1 MPVDAA
7 GDRNRANPTY
17 NRSPMKVLVVGG
29 GAREHAL
36 AWKLRQESGVSAVV
50 TAPGNPGTAQL
61 GPAYPVSATDI
72 DGLVDLARSEGID
85 LTIVGPEAPL
95 ERGLADAFASEG
107 LVLFGPTRQAARLET
122 SKAFAKHLMGLA
134 GVPTARYRVA
144 ETPEQAIAAVEEL
157 GGAVALKADGL
168 AGGKGVIVTEE
179 PEDAL
184 TAIEAL
190 MVHRKVGDAGR
201 TLVVEERL
209 QGPEV
214 SFFAVADGD
223 RAIAL
228 SSAQD
233 HKRAFDDDR
242 GPNTGGMGAF
252 SPSPLLTPRPRG
264 AGDARDR
271 RSRDRRDEGRRRPVP
286 RLPLRR
292 PDADRRR
299 SEGHRVQRPPRRSR
313 GAGAAA
319 AAARRSRRAADG
331 GGLRRHPRR
340 LPRRGERSAARRRR
354 ARARRGY
361 PDHVH
366 PGHPI
371 TGLDQAA
378 ALDDVLVFHG
388 GTRKDKDRI
397 VTAGGRVVTVVGR
410 GADFPGGDRPRLR
423 RRRRRS
429 SSTACTSVATSAA
442 RRFGAVAS

>member
-1 MPVDAA
+1 
-7 GDRNRANPTY
+7 
-17 NRSPMKVLVVGG
+17 MKVLVVGG

-36 AWKLRQESGVSAVV
+36 VWKLRQEPGVSVV
-50 TAPGNPGTAQL
+50 LTAPGNPGTAQL
-61 GPAYPVSATDI
+61 GPSYPVSVTDI
-72 DGLVDLARSEGID
+72 DGLVDLARSESID
-85 LTIVGPEAPL
+85 LTVVGPEAPF

-168 AGGKGVIVTEE
+168 AAGKGVIVAEE

-184 TAIEAL
+184 TAIEDL

-209 QGPEV
+209 VGPEV
-214 SFFAVADGD
+214 SFFAIADGD

-233 HKRAFDDDR
+233 HKRAYDDDR

-252 SPSPLLTPRPRG
+252 SPSPLLTLDLEARVMHEIVDPVIDAMKADGAPFRG
-264 AGDARDR
+264 FLYVGLMLTADGPKVIEFNVRLGDPEAQ
-271 RSRDRRDEGRRRPVP
+271 VLLP
-286 RLPLRR
+286 RLRFDL
-292 PDADRRR
+292 A
-299 SEGHRVQRPPRRSR
+299 ELLM
-313 GAGAAA
+313 AAA
-319 AAARRSRRAADG
+319 SDG
-331 GGLRRHPRR
+331 IPAGFRVPASDQPHVGVVLAS
-340 LPRRGERSAARRRR
+340 G
-354 ARARRGY
+354 GY

-366 PGHPI
+366 VGHPI
-371 TGLDQAA
+371 TGLDRAA

-388 GTRKDKDRI
+388 GTRKDKERV
-397 VTAGGRVVTVVGR
+397 VTAGGRVATVVGR
-410 GADFPGGDRPRLR
+410 GPSFQVAIDRAYAGVDAIQFEGVHVRRDIGRKALR
-423 RRRRRS
+423 TPAGS
-429 SSTACTSVATSAA
+429 
-442 RRFGAVAS
+442 

>member
-1 MPVDAA
+1 
-7 GDRNRANPTY
+7 
-17 NRSPMKVLVVGG
+17 VVGG

-36 AWKLRQESGVSAVV
+36 AWKLRQESAVSLVM

-61 GPAYPVSATDI
+61 GPAYPVSVTDI
-72 DGLVDLARSEGID
+72 DGLVDLARSEAID

-107 LVLFGPTRQAARLET
+107 LVMFGPTRQAARLET

-214 SFFAVADGD
+214 SFFAIADGD

-252 SPSPLLTPRPRG
+252 SPSPLLTPDLEARVMFEIVEPVIDAMKADGSPFRG
-264 AGDARDR
+264 FLYVGLMLTADGPKVIEFNVRLGDPEAQ
-271 RSRDRRDEGRRRPVP
+271 VVLP
-286 RLPLRR
+286 RLRVDLAELLMAAASDGLP
-292 PDADRRR
+292 A
-299 SEGHRVQRPPRRSR
+299 GYRVQASDQPHV
-313 GAGAAA
+313 GVVLA
-319 AAARRSRRAADG
+319 
-331 GGLRRHPRR
+331 
-340 LPRRGERSAARRRR
+340 SA
-354 ARARRGY
+354 GY
-361 PDHVH
+361 PDHIH
-366 PGHPI
+366 PGQPI
-371 TGLDQAA
+371 TGLDAA
-378 ALDDVLVFHG
+378 AAIDDVLVFHG

-397 VTAGGRVVTVVGR
+397 VTAGGRVATVVGR
-410 GADFPGGDRPRLR
+410 GADFQAAIDR
-423 RRRRRS
+423 
-429 SSTACTSVATSAA
+429 AYAGVDAIQFDGVHA
-442 RRFGAVAS
+442 RRDIGRKALGGRA

>member
-1 MPVDAA
+1 M
-7 GDRNRANPTY
+7 
-17 NRSPMKVLVVGG
+17 VGG

-36 AWKLRQESGVSAVV
+36 AWKLRQESAVSLVM

-61 GPAYPVSATDI
+61 GPAYPVSVTDI
-72 DGLVDLARSEGID
+72 DGLVDLARSEAID

-107 LVLFGPTRQAARLET
+107 LVMFGPTRQAARLET

-214 SFFAVADGD
+214 SFFAIADGD

-252 SPSPLLTPRPRG
+252 SPSPLLTPDLEARVMFEIVEPVIDAMKADGSPFRG
-264 AGDARDR
+264 FLYVGLMLTADGPKVIEFNVRLGDPEAQ
-271 RSRDRRDEGRRRPVP
+271 VVLP
-286 RLPLRR
+286 RLRVDLAELLMAAASDGLP
-292 PDADRRR
+292 A
-299 SEGHRVQRPPRRSR
+299 GYRVQASDQPHV
-313 GAGAAA
+313 GVVLA
-319 AAARRSRRAADG
+319 
-331 GGLRRHPRR
+331 
-340 LPRRGERSAARRRR
+340 SA
-354 ARARRGY
+354 GY
-361 PDHVH
+361 PDHIH
-366 PGHPI
+366 PGQPI
-371 TGLDQAA
+371 TGLDAA
-378 ALDDVLVFHG
+378 AAIDDVLVFHG

-397 VTAGGRVVTVVGR
+397 VTAGGRVATVVGR
-410 GADFPGGDRPRLR
+410 GADFQAAIDR
-423 RRRRRS
+423 
-429 SSTACTSVATSAA
+429 AYAGVDAIQFDGVHA
-442 RRFGAVAS
+442 RRDIGRKALGGRA

>member
-1 MPVDAA
+1 
-7 GDRNRANPTY
+7 
-17 NRSPMKVLVVGG
+17 MKVLVVGG

-50 TAPGNPGTAQL
+50 TAPGNPGTALL
-61 GPAYPVSATDI
+61 GPAYSVSVTDV

-107 LVLFGPTRQAARLET
+107 LVIFGPTRQAARLET

-168 AGGKGVIVTEE
+168 AGGKGVIVTED

-201 TLVVEERL
+201 TLVIEERL
-209 QGPEV
+209 IGPEV
-214 SFFAVADGD
+214 SFFAIADGD

-228 SSAQD
+228 TSAQD
-233 HKRAFDDDR
+233 HKRALDDDR

-252 SPSPLLTPRPRG
+252 SPSPLLTRDLEARVMHEIVDPVIDAMKADGAPFRG
-264 AGDARDR
+264 FLYVGLMLTADGPKVIEFNVRLGDPEAQ
-271 RSRDRRDEGRRRPVP
+271 VLLP
-286 RLPLRR
+286 RLRVDL
-292 PDADRRR
+292 ADLLM
-299 SEGHRVQRPPRRSR
+299 
-313 GAGAAA
+313 AAA
-319 AAARRSRRAADG
+319 SDGIPAGYRVDATDQPHVGVVLAAA
-331 GGLRRHPRR
+331 
-340 LPRRGERSAARRRR
+340 
-354 ARARRGY
+354 GY
-361 PDHVH
+361 PEHVH
-366 PGHPI
+366 PGQPI
-371 TGLDQAA
+371 SGLDQAA

-388 GTRKDKDRI
+388 GTRKDKDRV
-397 VTAGGRVVTVVGR
+397 VTAGGRVATVVGR
-410 GADFPGGDRPRLR
+410 GADFQAAIDRAYTGVAAIRFDGVHVRRDIGRKALGGL
-423 RRRRRS
+423 S
-429 SSTACTSVATSAA
+429 
-442 RRFGAVAS
+442 